1 MIQDIEEGS
10 GGSDPQNMID
20 ISGITFLM
28 ARGESV
34 GTELFAG
41 ITTTVLPVEVFEFNG
56 RRENEDAKLY
66 WKTESDQ
73 VKSGFEIERS
83 IDGRNYERI
92 GIVAASATTGINNY
106 QFTDHEFTSLGV
118 QVIYYRLRQNM
129 PDGRFTYSRIV
140 ALATDS
146 RNIVVLYPNPATDYA
161 NLLVT
166 TGKAQALQCRIVDN
180 NGKLVKQLLWNITP
194 GSKSLPVD
202 LSNLASGTYYLE
214 LKGTT
219 INEVKTIIK
228 K

>member
-1 MIQDIEEGS
+1 
-10 GGSDPQNMID
+10 
-20 ISGITFLM
+20 
-28 ARGESV
+28 
-34 GTELFAG
+34 
-41 ITTTVLPVEVFEFNG
+41 
-56 RRENEDAKLY
+56 
-66 WKTESDQ
+66 
-73 VKSGFEIERS
+73 
-83 IDGRNYERI
+83 
-92 GIVAASATTGINNY
+92 
-106 QFTDHEFTSLGV
+106 
-118 QVIYYRLRQNM
+118 M

-140 ALATDS
+140 ALAADS